1 MMKQIETHERLTR
14 DEPVSGSS
22 NRGFGVAFTVAFAV
36 IGLFPLFDGAPP
48 RAWSLAVAGIVL
60 TVTLVKADLLAP
72 CNRIW
77 FKFGLLLHGI
87 VNPIILAVIY
97 YAVVTPTGLVM
108 RAMGKDPLRL
118 RRDPNAESYWIHR
131 DPPGPVPKSMEN
143 QF

>member
-1 MMKQIETHERLTR
+1 MTKQIETHERLPPG
-14 DEPVSGSS
+14 EPVAGSS
-22 NRGFGVAFTVAFAV
+22 NRDFGIVFVVVFTLV
-36 IGLFPLFDGAPP
+36 GLFPLIRGGTP
-48 RAWSLAVAGIVL
+48 RWWALAVAGIVL

-77 FKFGLLLHGI
+77 FRFGLLLHGI

-118 RRDPNAESYWIHR
+118 RRLPNAESYWIHR
-131 DPPGPVPKSMEN
+131 DPPGPVPESMEN